1 MRLVSISSYICHSD
15 YTPLG
20 QRGTCGDMGSSRR
33 QKVIT
38 RVSLGNPIPALRS
51 PCLMRILCFAFVTA
65 LWYATPA
72 LGQSSSAPSGSTSDP
87 SSNEKPYH
95 AGVEGVTMPKC
106 AYMPSPPYTK
116 EAKKAKVKGVMLVEG
131 VVGLDG
137 RITNLRVVKAL
148 GYG

>member
-1 MRLVSISSYICHSD
+1 
-15 YTPLG
+15 
-20 QRGTCGDMGSSRR
+20 
-33 QKVIT
+33 
-38 RVSLGNPIPALRS
+38 
-51 PCLMRILCFAFVTA
+51 MRILCFAFVTA

-72 LGQSSSAPSGSTSDP
+72 LGQSASAPSGSTSDP

-106 AYMPSPPYTK
+106 TYMPSPPYTK

-148 GYG
+148 GYGLDESALKWLKTWKCDPAIGPHGKPVPTLVPFEINFRLY